1 MSGSGVAGWRM
12 ESPPRFGSLVVET
25 RNTTINTITPEDAIM
40 NLGELT
46 LEEAAKEV
54 AGTWRR
60 FHCFAWSRS
69 RDLEDPQDWCIVY
82 THHRDSTLLD
92 LSNSEVIEKTLEPF
106 SDSDDPNV
114 IPEHHSHWAVGWI
127 DGYSIRVFR
136 NSEIT
141 SAFRIYHE
149 IAVRLANCP
158 ILNEEDYS
166 DRETEATLANLTDA
180 AWRLQS
186 DYELPQDWETDVYQ
200 WLSDHDPSA
209 VENTDDQGGYP
220 DEDQLRAA
228 FEALAYRQIVG
239 V

>member
-1 MSGSGVAGWRM
+1 M

-25 RNTTINTITPEDAIM
+25 GNISITTIAPEDLIM
-40 NLGELT
+40 DLGEMT
-46 LEEAAKEV
+46 LEDAAEEAA
-54 AGTWRR
+54 GNWRN
-60 FHCFAWSRS
+60 FECFWWHRTTEL
-69 RDLEDPQDWCIVY
+69 DDPQDWAIFY

-106 SDSDDPNV
+106 LDGEDV
-114 IPEHHSHWAVGWI
+114 LPEHHNHWACGWI
-127 DGYSIRVFR
+127 DGYAIRVFR

-141 SAFRIYHE
+141 SAFRKYHE

-200 WLSDHDPSA
+200 WLSDHHPSA
-209 VENTDDQGGYP
+209 VENRDDQGGYP
-220 DEDQLRAA
+220 DEDQLRRA
-228 FEALAYRQIVG
+228 FEALVYRQIVA